1 MKTHLIVI
9 VVAVVILAVLGALA
23 PLIRRALAGGGGKED
38 LPYEREEALFTAA
51 ERSFLGVLAQAVG
64 ERYAIFGKIRL
75 ADIVRPR
82 RGLSQQQRSAALN
95 RIISKHVDFVLCEPS
110 TWQVVGVIELDD
122 RSHQSERRRER
133 DSFLDAAL
141 SAAGIPV
148 LHIPAQR
155 AYTVADIQRQV
166 AEAFRAE
173 PSDGANA
180 ALGAPRSSS

>member
-1 MKTHLIVI
+1 MSTQLIFVI
-9 VVAVVILAVLGALA
+9 VAVVVLAILGALA
-23 PLIRRALAGGGGKED
+23 PVIRRMLAAGGGKEG

-82 RGLSQQQRSAALN
+82 CGLSQQQRYAALN

-110 TWQVVGVIELDD
+110 SLQVVGVIELDD

-133 DSFLDAAL
+133 DLFLDGAL
-141 SAAGIPV
+141 AAAGIPV
-148 LHIPAQR
+148 LHVTAQR
-155 AYTVADIQRQV
+155 TYTVADIQRQIS
-166 AEAFRAE
+166 EAFKIELFA
-173 PSDGANA
+173 S
-180 ALGAPRSSS
+180 

>member
-1 MKTHLIVI
+1 MSTQIILLI
-9 VVAVVILAVLGALA
+9 VAVVVLAVLGALA
-23 PLIRRALAGGGGKED
+23 PVIRRALAGGGGKEA
-38 LPYEREEALFTAA
+38 LLYEREEALFTAA
-51 ERSFLGVLAQAVG
+51 EQSFLGVLAQAVG

-82 RGLSQQQRSAALN
+82 RGLSQQQRYAALN
-95 RIISKHVDFVLCEPS
+95 RIISKHVDFVLCQPS

-148 LHIPAQR
+148 LHVPAQR
-155 AYTVADIQRQV
+155 SYVVADIQRQIS
-166 AEAFRAE
+166 EAFKAE
-173 PSDGANA
+173 PSAGGNA
-180 ALGAPRSSS
+180 APPRASA